1 MSTRFARKCGVWRAA
16 CGVSAHAC
24 ATART
29 NVSDNPQM
37 FSSPQTP
44 HAARRTPHLLIAL
57 LFLCG
62 TLTAAEQ
69 PHLGKPTLVPIA
81 DTLAQVNLDGLA
93 AVPVQHGGR
102 YKPLFSM
109 GMEVS
114 DAIAYSTTLGNGH
127 TPLTSLL
134 DLVFCRADYDDQPI
148 ARVKHTELRRDL
160 SLVIPEAERALLLD
174 KGLMTPRR
182 ITDKVVRDELD
193 KLGRLTAKT
202 KQINQVMAAQGMLD
216 PGNVIFQL
224 RLFPVPAGAHDDK
237 WRDPADLGADFATSF
252 SSFVVAARASD
263 GSVASFASHTWSLL
277 PIGVETATRLGL
289 DREDLVNL
297 NQHLLWPLWQAAAKG
312 ALDEAGAAKPAAD
325 PTQAATL
332 GLAEPE
338 IVAAALR
345 DLKARWTTL
354 GVPDEDLA
362 DKILRPTLEAA
373 IADAIRAW
381 NALGLGWRAARHG
394 TMTGAE
400 LQPRIDAFVAANAK
414 LLELH
419 GQDQVVR
426 GKAPLVITS
435 KLELTYWKWQ
445 GNIHWVWLSLLLAVP
460 FLAMGGIG
468 RQRWAL
474 IVGYVLL
481 IVGFA
486 GQMTA
491 FVWRAELAQRIP
503 LSNLYESMAAA
514 ALLASWIALLGEAG
528 MSWSK
533 RVCTL
538 LAGIIAALL
547 VLMLVVAFASG
558 WAWALIIPMIGI
570 ALGSVVILLLTNG
583 LGTAARGSL
592 GLGAALFGCLIIF
605 AQILL
610 EYHDINAFISPA
622 MPILSEFWL
631 RVHTSCIIASYGLIA
646 LGGLMSLVYLIMRI
660 WLPWND
666 PRSEAWDRTSF
677 AIDAVAMLVLWV
689 GLVLGAVWA
698 AVSWGRPWGW
708 DPKEVF
714 ALLTWVV
721 YIGLV
726 HLRVATP
733 PQKRGIATAVV
744 AIAAF
749 VVMVFNWYWV
759 NVQLAG
765 LHSYA

>member
-1 MSTRFARKCGVWRAA
+1 MNARMTFLAGIGSTLVANGLRA
-16 CGVSAHAC
+16 V
-24 ATART
+24 
-29 NVSDNPQM
+29 
-37 FSSPQTP
+37 
-44 HAARRTPHLLIAL
+44 LLLAL
-57 LFLCG
+57 ALSNH
-62 TLTAAEQ
+62 LTAADQ
-69 PHLGKPTLVPIA
+69 PHLGTSPLVPIK
-81 DTLAQVNLDGLA
+81 DTLAQVKLDALA

-102 YKPLFSM
+102 YKPLFSF

-114 DAIAYSTTLGNGH
+114 DAIAYSTTFGNGH

-134 DLVFCRADYDDQPI
+134 DLVFCRADYDDLPI
-148 ARVKHTELRRDL
+148 ARVKHTEIRRDL
-160 SLVIPEAERALLLD
+160 ALVIPEAEKALLLD
-174 KGLMTPRR
+174 KGLLTPRR
-182 ITDKVVRDELD
+182 LNDQTVRDKLED
-193 KLGRLTAKT
+193 LGRLTAKT
-202 KQINQVMAAQGMLD
+202 KSVNQVLSAQGMLD
-216 PGNVIFQL
+216 PGNVMFQL

-237 WRDPADLGADFATSF
+237 WRDPADLGADFASA
-252 SSFVVAARASD
+252 FVQFVRAARASD
-263 GSVASFASHTWSLL
+263 GSVGSFATHTWSLL
-277 PIGVETATRLGL
+277 PIAPETALKLNL

-297 NQHLLWPLWQAAAKG
+297 NQHLLWPLWRTAAAGKLDEAAAAKLAADPSQAAA
-312 ALDEAGAAKPAAD
+312 
-325 PTQAATL
+325 L
-332 GLAEPE
+332 GLEEPD

-345 DLKARWTTL
+345 DLAKRWPSL

-362 DKILRPTLEAA
+362 DKTLRPALDAA
-373 IADAIRAW
+373 ISEALNAW
-381 NALGLGWRAARHG
+381 NALGLAWNAARHG
-394 TMTGAE
+394 KLSGAE
-400 LQPRIDAFVAANAK
+400 LQTRIDTFVASSAALLK
-414 LLELH
+414 LH
-419 GQDQVVR
+419 DQDQIAR

-435 KLELTYWKWQ
+435 ELELTYWKWQ

-468 RQRWAL
+468 RLRWAL
-474 IVGYVLL
+474 IVGYALL

-486 GQMTA
+486 GQLTA
-491 FVWRAELAQRIP
+491 FVVRAELAQRIP

-528 MSWSK
+528 MSWSR
-533 RVCTL
+533 RVCNNL
-538 LAGIIAALL
+538 CYLIGGLL
-547 VLMLVVAFASG
+547 VGFVFVSFAVG
-558 WAWALIIPMIGI
+558 HPWAIIIPGIGI
-570 ALGSVVILLLTNG
+570 AIGSITILMMTNR

-646 LGGLMSLVYLIMRI
+646 LGGLMSATYLIMRI

-666 PRSEAWDRTSF
+666 PRSEAWDRTTF

-726 HLRVATP
+726 HLRVALP
-733 PQKRGIATAVV
+733 PQKRGTATAWT
-744 AIAAF
+744 ALAAF

>member
-1 MSTRFARKCGVWRAA
+1 MSLRPM
-16 CGVSAHAC
+16 
-24 ATART
+24 
-29 NVSDNPQM
+29 SDVRRLM
-37 FSSPQTP
+37 SP
-44 HAARRTPHLLIAL
+44 LLLLAL
-57 LFLCG
+57 LCCA

-69 PHLGKPTLVPIA
+69 PHVGSSPLVPIK
-81 DTLAQVNLDGLA
+81 DTLAQVKLDALA

-102 YKPLFSM
+102 YKPLFSF

-114 DAIAYSTTLGNGH
+114 DAIAYSTTFGNGH

-134 DLVFCRADYDDQPI
+134 DLVFCRADYDELPI
-148 ARVKHTELRRDL
+148 ARVKHTEIRRDL
-160 SLVIPEAERALLLD
+160 ALVIPEAEKALLLD
-174 KGLMTPRR
+174 KGLLTPRR
-182 ITDKVVRDELD
+182 LNDQTVRDKLD
-193 KLGRLTAKT
+193 DLGRQTTKT
-202 KQINQVMAAQGMLD
+202 KAVNQVLSAQGMLD
-216 PGNVIFQL
+216 PGNVMFQL

-237 WRDPADLGADFATSF
+237 WRDPADLGADFTSA
-252 SSFVVAARASD
+252 FVHFVRAARASD
-263 GSVASFASHTWSLL
+263 GSVSSFANHTWSLL
-277 PIGVETATRLGL
+277 PISPETAIKLGL
-289 DREDLVNL
+289 QREDLVNL
-297 NQHLLWPLWQAAAKG
+297 NQQVLWPLWRTAAAGKLDEAAAAK
-312 ALDEAGAAKPAAD
+312 LAAD
-325 PTQAATL
+325 PTQAAAL
-332 GLAEPE
+332 GLDEPE
-338 IVAAALR
+338 LVTAAVR
-345 DLKARWTTL
+345 DLTKRWSSL

-362 DKILRPTLEAA
+362 DKSQRAALDAA
-373 IADAIRAW
+373 IADALTAW
-381 NALGLGWRAARHG
+381 NALGLAWNAARHG
-394 TMTGAE
+394 NLSGAD
-400 LQPRIDAFVAANAK
+400 LQPRIDAFVTATSALQK
-414 LLELH
+414 LH
-419 GQDQVVR
+419 DQDQIAR
-426 GKAPLVITS
+426 GKSPLVITS
-435 KLELTYWKWQ
+435 ALELTYWKWQ

-468 RQRWAL
+468 RLRWAL
-474 IVGYVLL
+474 IVGYALL
-481 IVGFA
+481 IAGFA
-486 GQMTA
+486 GQLTA

-533 RVCTL
+533 RVCNA
-538 LAGIIAALL
+538 LAGVIGAALV
-547 VLMLVVAFASG
+547 VLLIVAFASG
-558 WAWALIIPMIGI
+558 WPWAIIIPLIGI
-570 ALGSVVILLLTNG
+570 ALGSVIILLLTNRVG
-583 LGTAARGSL
+583 AAARGSL

-646 LGGLMSLVYLIMRI
+646 LGGLMSATYLIMRI

-666 PRSEAWDRTSF
+666 PRSEAWDRTTF

-726 HLRVATP
+726 HLRVALP
-733 PQKRGIATAVV
+733 PQKRGAATAWV
-744 AIAAF
+744 ALAAF